1 MSETQTPVQE
11 QRKTY
16 HHGDLREQLLMV
28 VRELV
33 EAHGPEGFS
42 VAEAARRAGVS
53 TAAPYKHFKDR
64 TDLLNALVSDAMDR
78 LAMHMARECE
88 RYPAG
93 SVEAVAGIGQAYIN
107 FAKTEPGIFRLMF
120 GLTEGQ
126 EEDDG
131 LQRKGEA
138 CRGIVEKAC
147 AACLGAAASD
157 QTVTL
162 SAYILWTS
170 VHGHAFL
177 SIDNKNKEEAREL
190 NDWDFLMTVTR
201 SVLEASART

>member
-1 MSETQTPVQE
+1 MSDSPATVQD
-11 QRKTY
+11 RRTTY
-16 HHGDLREQLLMV
+16 HHGDLRGKLLAV

-64 TDLLNALVSDAMDR
+64 TDLLNALVFDAMDR
-78 LAMHMARECE
+78 LAVCMARECE

-93 SVEAVAGIGQAYIN
+93 SVEAVAGLGQAYIN
-107 FAKTEPGIFRLMF
+107 FAKAEPGIFRLMF

-126 EEDDG
+126 EDDDG
-131 LQRKGEA
+131 VLQKGRV
-138 CRGIVEKAC
+138 CREIVEKAC
-147 AACLGAAASD
+147 AACLGAGVAEQA
-157 QTVTL
+157 VAL

-177 SIDNKNKEEAREL
+177 SIDNKNREEAREL
-190 NDWDFLMTVTR
+190 NDWDFLMTVAR
-201 SVLEASART
+201 SVLKASVRD

>member
-1 MSETQTPVQE
+1 MSDSSPEVQD
-11 QRKTY
+11 RRTTY
-16 HHGDLREQLLMV
+16 HHGDLRGQLLSV

-33 EAHGPEGFS
+33 ELHGPEGFS

-78 LAMHMARECE
+78 LAMHMARE
-88 RYPAG
+88 RDLFPAG
-93 SVEAVAGIGQAYIN
+93 SYEAIAGIGRAYIT

-126 EEDDG
+126 EDDDC
-131 LQRKGEA
+131 LQKKGMI
-138 CRGIVEKAC
+138 CREIVEKAC
-147 AACLGAAASD
+147 ADCLGKDAST
-157 QTVTL
+157 QAVTL
-162 SAYILWTS
+162 AAYILWTS

-177 SIDNKNKEEAREL
+177 SIDNKNKAEAQEL

-201 SVLEASART
+201 GILEASLRR